1 MIELPTNSLGTLSK
15 FFTDHVDIILNY
27 TVRRISEDYDQEKLD
42 LFTFTNSEHVA
53 RLNQEDYTKILN
65 WAMVWFVEEELFEDA
80 AICRD
85 LITKISVE
93 NVIRFES

>member
-15 FFTDHVDIILNY
+15 FFTDNVDMVLNY
-27 TVRRISEDYDQEKLD
+27 TVRRISEDFDQEKID
-42 LFTFTNSEHVA
+42 LFAFANSTYIA
-53 RLNQEDYTKILN
+53 RINRKDYTKILN
-65 WAMVWFVEEELFEDA
+65 WAMVFFVDEEMFEDA

-93 NVIRFES
+93 NVTRFES